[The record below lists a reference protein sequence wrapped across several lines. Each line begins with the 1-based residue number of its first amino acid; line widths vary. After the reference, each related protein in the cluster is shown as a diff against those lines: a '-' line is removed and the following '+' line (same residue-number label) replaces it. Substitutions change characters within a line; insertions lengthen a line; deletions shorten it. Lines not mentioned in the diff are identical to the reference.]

1 MRPCLEERVILTALM
16 AKIENVSSGYLLN
29 KSFDLSLPDDFELSD
44 EFVTGFKAIEKTK
57 KNLYITGEAGTG
69 KTTLLKYF
77 RQNTQKNF
85 IVLAPTGIAA
95 INSHGQTIHSFF
107 RFPPKLIQKD
117 HIKRAYNA
125 RRVFESLELL
135 IVDEASM
142 MRADLMDGIDHALQ
156 INKGR
161 PGKPFGGVQVVLFGD
176 LFQLP
181 PIVDREMAAIYKDR
195 YATPY
200 FFSAEVLQK
209 TKFHYFNLQKNYRQ
223 KEQAFRGLLNK
234 IRNRSVTNDEMN
246 LLNSRVNPE
255 LCDAAQDCMTLTP
268 TNAAAHAINMTR
280 LRHLQGLEFCYDAGI
295 EGEFDK
301 SSYPTET
308 KLRLKKGAQVLMI
321 RNDPEKRWVNG
332 SIGEV
337 VGLDENSV
345 EVRIGDKIHSIEA
358 MTWEKIK
365 YRYDEDEEKITEDI
379 VGSFRQLPIK
389 LAWAITIHKS
399 QGLTFDKLIIDLE
412 HGAFTHGQV
421 YVALSRCRSFEGM
434 LLRRPVKSRDI
445 IFDERIHKIKDHFP
459 ELSAKRLTRPSA
471 KKQNDE

>member
-1 MRPCLEERVILTALM
+1 MTTQTETA
-16 AKIENVSSGYLLN
+16 SSGYLLN

-44 EFVTGFKAIEKTK
+44 EFVTGFNAIEKTR

-77 RQNTQKNF
+77 RKNTQKNF

-107 RFPPKLIQKD
+107 RFPPKLVQKD
-117 HIKRAYNA
+117 HIKRIAHA
-125 RRVFESLELL
+125 KHIFESLELL

-161 PGKPFGGVQVVLFGD
+161 PGKPFGGVQVALFGD

-181 PIVDREMAAIYKDR
+181 PIVDREMAAVYNSL
-195 YATPY
+195 YPTPY
-200 FFSAEVLQK
+200 FFSAEVFQK
-209 TKFHYFNLQKNYRQ
+209 TKFHYFDLQKIYRQ
-223 KEQAFRGLLNK
+223 KEQAFKGLLNK
-234 IRNRSVTNDEMN
+234 IRNRSVTDDEMEI
-246 LLNSRVNPE
+246 LNSRVNPE
-255 LCDAAQDCMTLTP
+255 LCDAAHDCMTLTP

-280 LRHLQGLEFCYDAGI
+280 LKSLQGPEFCYDAGV
-295 EGEFDK
+295 EGEFDR

-308 KLRLKKGAQVLMI
+308 ELRLKKGAQVLMI

-337 VGLDENSV
+337 VDLDENSV
-345 EVRIGDKIHSIEA
+345 EVRIGHKTHLIEA
-358 MTWEKIK
+358 TTWEKIK
-365 YRYDEDEEKITEDI
+365 YRYDDDKEKIVEEV
-379 VGSFRQLPIK
+379 VGSFEQLPIK

-399 QGLTFDKLIIDLE
+399 QGLTFDHLIIDLD

-421 YVALSRCRSFEGM
+421 YVALSRCRSFDGM
-434 LLRRPVKSRDI
+434 LLRRPVKHRDI

-459 ELSAKRLTRPSA
+459 ELSAKGRVRPPAEKPSH
-471 KKQNDE
+471 E